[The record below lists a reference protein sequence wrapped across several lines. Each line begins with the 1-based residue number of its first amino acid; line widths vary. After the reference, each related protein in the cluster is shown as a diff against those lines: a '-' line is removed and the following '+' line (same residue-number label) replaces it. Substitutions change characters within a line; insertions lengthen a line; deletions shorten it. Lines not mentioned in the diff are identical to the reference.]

1 MAKTTLVQQL
11 SVQKSENLKAVE
23 LFLTTRALFHTLK
36 SLVFRQNRQAQATV
50 KFKRMSGKINS
61 VNATFTILIHLTSR
75 IDHYFTAMYVFEK
88 FLSFCIRTETPVNLQ
103 QFCQGFVKK
112 WFLKL

>member
-75 IDHYFTAMYVFEK
+75 RK
-88 FLSFCIRTETPVNLQ
+88 FIFYRHVCI
-103 QFCQGFVKK
+103 
-112 WFLKL
+112 

>member
-75 IDHYFTAMYVFEK
+75 RPLFYRHVHSVSYTSNVVIWQ
-88 FLSFCIRTETPVNLQ
+88 PV
-103 QFCQGFVKK
+103 
-112 WFLKL
+112 